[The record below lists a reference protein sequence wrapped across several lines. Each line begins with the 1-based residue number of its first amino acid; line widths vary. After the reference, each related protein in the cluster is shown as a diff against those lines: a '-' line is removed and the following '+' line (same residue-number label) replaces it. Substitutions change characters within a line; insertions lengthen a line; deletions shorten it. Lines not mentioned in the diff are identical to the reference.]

1 MRKLLLSICLLVS
14 LSLTGCSQS
23 HETEIKKTVNNYL
36 KQVQKGDYDNA
47 LSYCTKKVDDQIA
60 LNKITS
66 TLKSDL
72 KELGLEENTE
82 KFVET
87 FTQNISK
94 QFIQNYK
101 IKAIE
106 EEKDSSKVIV
116 QIKGIDINSVSFDS
130 INENLETML
139 DEYIENNSKELVSLF
154 NEKGQEELTSK
165 LTTDFIQVVFDKMN
179 ETVNSTEV
187 KKSKILFTLN
197 NKYKI
202 TKIEFL
208 SKKSTN

>member
-1 MRKLLLSICLLVS
+1 MRKILLSICLLVS
-14 LSLTGCSQS
+14 LSLTGCNQS
-23 HETEIKKTVNNYL
+23 HESEIKKTVNNYL
-36 KQVQKGDYDNA
+36 QQVQKGDYDKA
-47 LSYCTKKVDDQIA
+47 LSYCTKKVDDQVA

-72 KELGLEENTE
+72 KELGLEADTE
-82 KFVET
+82 KNIIA
-87 FTQNISK
+87 FTKNISK

-101 IKAIE
+101 IKAIQE
-106 EEKDSSKVIV
+106 ETNSSKVIV
-116 QIKGIDINSVSFDS
+116 QIKGIDISSVSFDS
-130 INENLETML
+130 INESLETML
-139 DEYIENNSKELVSLF
+139 DEYIENNSDELVSLY

-179 ETVNSTEV
+179 ETVNNTEV

-197 NKYKI
+197 KNYKI
-202 TKIEFL
+202 TKIELL